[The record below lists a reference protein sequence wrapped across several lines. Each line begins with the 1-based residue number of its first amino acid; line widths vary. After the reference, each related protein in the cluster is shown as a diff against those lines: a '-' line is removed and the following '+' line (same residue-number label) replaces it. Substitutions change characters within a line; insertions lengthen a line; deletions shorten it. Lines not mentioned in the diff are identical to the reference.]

1 MIALIVL
8 YVFFPMETQRAAG
21 CRQRGGYCTYGRCN
35 FPARPIGR
43 CTLYSRLCPWGCSC
57 LPDIWGR

>member
-1 MIALIVL
+1 MKILFL
-8 YVFFPMETQRAAG
+8 LFPLLLLLVQGASGERGRGEMGETG

-43 CTLYSRLCPWGCSC
+43 CSLYSVCCK
-57 LPDIWGR
+57 

>member
-1 MIALIVL
+1 MKILFL
-8 YVFFPMETQRAAG
+8 LFPLLLLLVQGAAAG

-43 CTLYSRLCPWGCSC
+43 CTLYSVCCR
-57 LPDIWGR
+57 R

>member
-1 MIALIVL
+1 MTALTVL
-8 YVFFPMETQRAAG
+8 YASFPMETQNAAG

-43 CTLYSRLCPWGCSC
+43 CSLYSVCCK
-57 LPDIWGR
+57 